1 MKIEDERNF
10 EDESVKLIFSLF
22 FFFPLLFIPFG
33 IGIFKKKCGLRGK
46 FLGLR
51 EQLKNSLEISL
62 FC

>member
-22 FFFPLLFIPFG
+22 FFFLLLFIPF
-33 IGIFKKKCGLRGK
+33 GIFKKKCGLRGK

-51 EQLKNSLEISL
+51 EQLKNSLGISL